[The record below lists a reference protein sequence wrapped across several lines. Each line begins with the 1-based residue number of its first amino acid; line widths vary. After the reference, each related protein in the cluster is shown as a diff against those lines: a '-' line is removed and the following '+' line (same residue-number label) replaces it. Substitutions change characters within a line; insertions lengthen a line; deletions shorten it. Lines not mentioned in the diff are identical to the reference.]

1 MFGSSDGNLA
11 ILESD
16 SFASEGLQPLLNN
29 LDVPS
34 IASNKGSIVPDDKG
48 SQLVSSRIDSNTL
61 ETVVPVQEN
70 RGPLLDSLL
79 VIPSGP
85 KAETT
90 IPEVRIASTLAG
102 EEEDRGSSASL
113 PCDPKS
119 GGQQTRRRELS
130 CPTYHQLEKKPRR
143 TRPETNRPE
152 NLVEPEQG
160 LGEDPVEYGT
170 PNPWIYGFDNHP
182 KRCSNRKRTLC
193 CDGPAKLT
201 QWVSNCILCAMS
213 FFFSSIILNALL
225 SSPNCQ

>member
-16 SFASEGLQPLLNN
+16 SFASDGPQPLLSN

-34 IASNKGSIVPDDKG
+34 IASNKGLIVPDDKG
-48 SQLVSSRIDSNTL
+48 SRLVSSRIDSNAL
-61 ETVVPVQEN
+61 ETVETVQDN

-90 IPEVRIASTLAG
+90 IPEVGIASTLADQ
-102 EEEDRGSSASL
+102 EENRGSSASL

-119 GGQQTRRRELS
+119 GGQQTRRELS
-130 CPTYHQLEKKPRR
+130 CPTYYQLEEKPRR

-152 NLVEPEQG
+152 TLVEPEQRF
-160 LGEDPVEYGT
+160 GEDPVEYGT
-170 PNPWIYGFDNHP
+170 PNPWIYGYDDHQ

-201 QWVSNCILCAMS
+201 LWVSNCILCAMS
-213 FFFSSIILNALL
+213 FF
-225 SSPNCQ
+225 